1 MAETFPSA
9 PRASRLVRLTALAIG
24 VAALA
29 LAIRVTAGSL
39 AWVDRPFPGFLVLD
53 NRVVASIGLRHWSGD
68 HLDPPL
74 YQSQV
79 VSVDGEPVTTADQ
92 VYARVRAQPP
102 STPIRYGIERDGVRR
117 DVTIASQTF
126 TSRDW
131 ALIYGA
137 YLLNALVYLVS
148 GLVAWV
154 LQPRSSLA
162 RAFLAFGA
170 SFAAFFLTAMA
181 LYDPRDLTHVHTV
194 TEALVPAAGLQLFM
208 LFPQPV
214 RRASWRF
221 AGYVGSA
228 LLAVAYFR
236 WFYDAPRFSTVLVV
250 NTMCFGAIGLFMMWR
265 LVAAYRR
272 ASSRLARQRVRVL
285 TLGVALGLGIPGIAL
300 SYSAIAR
307 GQTSMNVAV
316 FTPVLFALSL
326 AYAIVKHDVLEIDA
340 MLKRGAYYLLLTGAV
355 AATYVGSVVL
365 FNWVLRANVVTDSP
379 LFPFVVTLAVLLV
392 FNPARMRIQGV
403 VDQLFFRTRYDSAD
417 VLARLGGALGAVHE
431 YRRIAD
437 VVCSHV
443 EGAIPN
449 AGTRLLVLDDVGAAT
464 GEAQAMPPV
473 LREQLERRAVVTSFD
488 AVESY
493 PDAAT
498 YERTHDALGTIRAEV
513 AVAVEHAGALTGAL
527 TTAAK
532 RSGLF
537 YTAGDADF
545 LRAVAHQAAIALD
558 NARSYQALAVLN
570 ARLEDRVRERTAQLE
585 DANRELTRTYDEL
598 RTAEVQL
605 VQSEKMASL
614 GRLVA
619 GVAHE
624 INNPVSFISS
634 SVAPLRRRLAQA
646 ASLAPEEVRRL
657 LVEAEEITGIMAR
670 GAERTAAIVKDLRTF
685 SRIGESIRKPFDL
698 PEAVDVSLRLLAPRW
713 RDRIAIHRDLP
724 PLPLVEGDPG
734 QLNQALV
741 NVLANAGDAIEGAGN
756 IWVTARADGALVTV
770 TVRDDGAGMPADV
783 RRRMFE
789 PFFTTKDVGAGTGLG
804 LAITY
809 NVVAAHGGQI
819 DVESAPG
826 AGTPVRITLPLDAS
840 GRATSEAAS

>member
-9 PRASRLVRLTALAIG
+9 PRSSRLVRLTALAIG
-24 VAALA
+24 VLG
-29 LAIRVTAGSL
+29 LTVAIRVTTDSL

-53 NRVVASIGLRHWSGD
+53 NRVIASIGLRHWSGD
-68 HLDPPL
+68 QVDPPL

-79 VSVDGEPVTTADQ
+79 VSVDGEPITTADQ
-92 VYARVRAQPP
+92 IYARVYARPP
-102 STPIRYGIERDGVRR
+102 GTPIRYGLERDDWRR

-126 TSRDW
+126 TARDW
-131 ALIYGA
+131 LLIYGA

-154 LQPRSSLA
+154 LQPRSPLA
-162 RAFLAFGA
+162 RAFLAFGG

-181 LYDPRDLTHVHTV
+181 LYDPRELTHLHTV
-194 TEALVPAAGLQLFM
+194 TEAVTPAAALQLFM

-221 AGYVGSA
+221 VGYVGSA
-228 LLAVAYFR
+228 LLALAYFR

-250 NTMCFGAIGLFMMWR
+250 NTMCFGAVGLFMGWR
-265 LVAAYRR
+265 LIAAYRR
-272 ASSRLARQRVRVL
+272 ASSRLARQRVRLLTAGVL
-285 TLGVALGLGIPGIAL
+285 LGLGIPGLAL
-300 SYSAIAR
+300 TYSAIAR

-316 FTPVLFALSL
+316 FTPILFALSL

-403 VDQLFFRTRYDSAD
+403 VDRLFFRTRYDSAD
-417 VLARLGGALGAVHE
+417 VLARLGGALGIVHE
-431 YRRIAD
+431 YRRIAE
-437 VVCSHV
+437 VVCTHV

-449 AGTRLLVLDDVGAAT
+449 AGTRLVVLDDVGATA
-464 GEAQAMPPV
+464 GELSPA
-473 LREQLERRAVVTSFD
+473 LREQLGRRTIVTTFD
-488 AVESY
+488 SVEAY
-493 PDAAT
+493 RDAAT
-498 YERTHDALGTIRAEV
+498 YERTRDALGTMPAEV
-513 AVAVEHAGALTGAL
+513 AVAVEHAGTLVGAL
-527 TTAAK
+527 TMGAK

-585 DANRELTRTYDEL
+585 DANRELSRAYDEL

-646 ASLAPEEVRRL
+646 ASLAPDEVRRL
-657 LVEAEEITGIMAR
+657 LAEAEEITDIMAR

-685 SRIGESIRKPFDL
+685 SRLGEAIRKPFDL
-698 PEAVDVSLRLLAPRW
+698 AEAVDLSLRVLAPRW
-713 RDRIAIHRDLP
+713 RDRITIHRDLP
-724 PLPLVEGDPG
+724 SLPPVEGDPG

-741 NVLANAGDAIEGAGN
+741 NVLANACDAVGVAGN
-756 IWVTARADGALVTV
+756 IWVAARDEGSCVVLI
-770 TVRDDGAGMPADV
+770 VRDDGVGMPEEV
-783 RRRMFE
+783 RARIFE
-789 PFFTTKDVGAGTGLG
+789 PFFTTKDVGAGSGLG

-809 NVVAAHGGQI
+809 NVVAAHGGRI
-819 DVESAPG
+819 DVESTPG
-826 AGTPVRITLPLDAS
+826 RGATVRITLPVDAS
-840 GRATSEAAS
+840 GQTTSEAAS